1 MSSAARRAR
10 CLSTR
15 RLRRNRR
22 TRTARHLTASHISAL
37 HLLSGPSLDG
47 FTYLY
52 SLLSGCWFIR
62 WVRLLLHTAV
72 RLHCLE
78 VTTVEC
84 DDALQGRRDAGG
96 WSDLCGRLRPWV
108 RRRIQQKLR
117 ARRVLARDSLRP
129 GCASRPLCPL
139 WRAAGQSD
147 PVEIESAC
155 CCAGLLA
162 RGRGW

>member
-1 MSSAARRAR
+1 MSSAARLAR

-22 TRTARHLTASHISAL
+22 TPTARHLTASHISTTL
-37 HLLSGPSLDG
+37 VSTPLV
-47 FTYLY
+47 
-52 SLLSGCWFIR
+52 
-62 WVRLLLHTAV
+62 VRLLVHPLDATVAPTAATAV

-78 VTTVEC
+78 VMTVEC

-96 WSDLCGRLRPWV
+96 WSDLCGRLRPWI